1 MEVLTLREV
10 FAAFAGEFS
19 AEIEEE
25 EAHLGQLGAIYDEK
39 DASKRG
45 HYIQRGGQL
54 CGRLP
59 L

>member
-1 MEVLTLREV
+1 MTLREV